1 MIIIAFFFT
10 FSHQQLMKNVFLLYS
25 FHAFLTTAVCSIVCK
40 VPFETRALGQLSHF
54 IVCNSV
60 HMKLEGTGEGVL

>member
-1 MIIIAFFFT
+1 MT
-10 FSHQQLMKNVFLLYS
+10 NVFLLYS

-60 HMKLEGTGEGVL
+60 HMKFEGIGEDVL

>member
-1 MIIIAFFFT
+1 MT
-10 FSHQQLMKNVFLLYS
+10 NVFLFVLFS
-25 FHAFLTTAVCSIVCK
+25 CIFDNCSVCSIVCK